1 MKLVKNSL
9 KYFILVVVLGLVYAG
24 YNQYPRL
31 NIIAGYSAKNMSS
44 SVFVA
49 GRDADF
55 TDATDNNFSPV
66 NIADDKVNIDAKSVE
81 TSVYGIMKRKA
92 IYREGLGSVLIT
104 KNYDENTPYK
114 VPRRVKTKMNL
125 PFPYG
130 DLPQKDTV
138 FHNVDYKKLNEV
150 VNSAFDGLSKTRVI
164 LVVYKDQI
172 IAEKYAE
179 GFDKNSKILGWSMAK
194 SLTSAVYGVMDK
206 QGRLNRDEFAQ
217 IDAWKNDER
226 SKITLNNLLQM
237 NSGLAWEEDYTKIS
251 DAVKMLYLDSDMTK
265 LQIDKQLVGK
275 PNETW
280 YYSSGTTNLLSG
292 ILRQKFQTL
301 QEYLD
306 FWYIDLIDKI
316 GMFSMLVETDL
327 SGNYVGSSYA
337 WATPRD
343 WAKFGIL
350 YLHNGNWN
358 GEQIIS
364 KDWVKYTRTPTNTSE
379 GVYGA
384 QFWLNTGGHLPDVPK
399 DLFFADGFQG
409 QRVFIIP
416 SKDLVV
422 VRMGL
427 NLSNLD
433 EQLKNRPIK
442 PSENEDVVKFELNNK
457 DSNDL
462 LKNIISTI
470 NN

>member
-1 MKLVKNSL
+1 MKLIKKSL
-9 KYFILVVVLGLVYAG
+9 KYILLLVVLGLVYAG

-49 GRDADF
+49 GREAEF
-55 TDATDNNFSPV
+55 TDVTDNNFSPV
-66 NIADDKVNIDAKSVE
+66 NIADDKVDIDAKSVE
-81 TSVYGIMKRKA
+81 TSVYGLMKRKA

-104 KNYDENTPYK
+104 KDYDENTTFL
-114 VPRRVKTKMNL
+114 VPKRVRTKTNL

-138 FHNVDYKKLNEV
+138 FQNVDYKKLNEV
-150 VNSAFDGLSKTRVI
+150 VNSAFDSVNKTRVV
-164 LVVYKDQI
+164 LVVYKNQI
-172 IAEKYAE
+172 IAEKYADE
-179 GFDKNSKILGWSMAK
+179 FDKKSKILGWSMAK
-194 SLTSAVYGVMDK
+194 SLTSAVYGVMNK
-206 QGRLNRDEFAQ
+206 QGRLNKDELAP
-217 IDAWKNDER
+217 INAWKNDER

-237 NSGLAWEEDYTKIS
+237 NSGLDWEEDYTKIS
-251 DAVKMLYLDSDMTK
+251 DAVKMLYLESDMTK

-280 YYSSGTTNLLSG
+280 NYSSGTTNLLSG
-292 ILRQKFQTL
+292 ILRQKFKTHQD
-301 QEYLD
+301 YLD
-306 FWYIDLIDKI
+306 FWYTDLIDKI
-316 GMFSMLVETDL
+316 GMYSMLVETDL

-343 WAKFGIL
+343 WAKFGLL
-350 YLHNGNWN
+350 YLNNGSWN

-364 KDWVKYTRTPTNTSE
+364 KDWVNYTRTPTSTSE
-379 GVYGA
+379 GNYGA
-384 QFWLNTGGHLPDVPK
+384 QFWLNAGGHLPDVPK

-427 NLSNLD
+427 DLMDFNMM
-433 EQLKNRPIK
+433 LK
-442 PSENEDVVKFELNNK
+442 E
-457 DSNDL
+457 
-462 LKNIISTI
+462 IITQI
-470 NN
+470 N